1 MEVVRTRLRA
11 RKFVGVPATAFLAA
25 AGLLVAAPT
34 FAYASATSCYG
45 GSCEAVTG
53 TGLHVSS
60 TDTYANSPHCN
71 QTLGTTQF
79 DQKGYITQYIISPHY
94 VSGCSTQAMNLSWNI
109 NLPGNDAFYGQSYF
123 SGGWQ
128 GIATVNVHS

>member
-1 MEVVRTRLRA
+1 MKIAKPRLLAPR
-11 RKFVGVPATAFLAA
+11 RVGVPASAFLLAV
-25 AGLLVAAPT
+25 GLLVAAPAA
-34 FAYASATSCYG
+34 AYASATSCYG

-53 TGLHVSS
+53 SGLHVSS

-79 DQKGYITQYIISPHY
+79 DQKGYITQYSINPHY
-94 VSGCSTQAMNLSWNI
+94 VSGCSTVAMNLGWNV
-109 NLPGNDAFYGQSYF
+109 NLPGNDAFYGQSYY